1 MRRRNSLPTSLVI
14 GLPVLLLAIG
24 GGAGWLMRD
33 TSSGPSGSSQIAA
46 SDDPLPGS
54 FVQIAPLLPLPDVA
68 NAAVVDPA
76 SIVGLDTSAA
86 QFVPADA
93 ALALPLAA
101 GGMATA
107 VDAVSY
113 QPLTTSGGLPA
124 AVAFPIDPTPVDSFP
139 PVVAPPST
147 VAPADD
153 AAVVTTTTLD
163 PAADPLSNDATDV
176 PIFRDPC
183 VFSLGCAGAPGV
195 VRGAPADAE
204 GLELAPL
211 VVSTPSPAAAGFAEL
226 CRDVEGPAV
235 PEPFLSPANRPTVA
249 VLVNQPSTLALTGT
263 WADGTPLEKTTMV
276 TLPAHDAE
284 WRRAWE
290 QDKVQRHIVA
300 CVTLP
305 LDLVRSHAGGGVAEL
320 RSSVLA
326 ISATGRAEVTGQVTL
341 NIPTDGTDPLFVDR
355 VTVANRGEQRLIN
368 GVLYPTVHV
377 HYAFLSDAVVPPG
390 TGLDP
395 AAVRV
400 FDHHA
405 LVEGADCS
413 GWAVNQQGRSRTAG
427 SAYEVTTEQ
436 RTVAGRARTVTAVDG
451 EVYLDP
457 TLPGGWQGHFCVRL
471 AVTDNAEE
479 AADRAFTLALRG
491 NTVRG
496 PRSADYSVGVLVD
509 DPAFPADWSLQTTWA
524 AANAVGQ
531 PGLLMCNSVELSVD
545 SPGASCASSAR
556 LAPDGIVVSLKA
568 IDPAGDEHPVVAVL
582 VPINAAA
589 CNPDDPFGSVS
600 DGCDT
605 GFVRPLDLRFSD
617 ADDLDSVRVVL
628 QVDRTALP
636 GGVWLDPSHAW
647 KLGAVTSFPF

>member
-1 MRRRNSLPTSLVI
+1 MRLRNSMPTSLVI
-14 GLPVLLLAIG
+14 GLPVLLLAVG
-24 GGAGWLMRD
+24 GGAGWLTRD
-33 TSSGPSGSSQIAA
+33 TSDESTGSTQVAA
-46 SDDPLPGS
+46 ANDPLPGS
-54 FVQIAPLLPLPDVA
+54 FVQVAPLLPLPDAA

-76 SIVGLDTSAA
+76 SIIGLDTSTA

-93 ALALPLAA
+93 ALALPLAV
-101 GGMATA
+101 GETATA
-107 VDAVSY
+107 VDATTY
-113 QPLTTSGGLPA
+113 QPLAAAGGLPA
-124 AVAFPIDPTPVDSFP
+124 AVAFPVDPTPTDSLA
-139 PVVAPPST
+139 PVVAAPSTLAPPNDAVVAAPTT
-147 VAPADD
+147 VAPGT
-153 AAVVTTTTLD
+153 V
-163 PAADPLSNDATDV
+163 ATPGDV
-176 PIFRDPC
+176 PIFRDRC
-183 VFSLGCAGAPGV
+183 TFSSACAGAPAA
-195 VRGAPADAE
+195 VRPEPADAE

-211 VVSTPSPAAAGFAEL
+211 VVSTPAAGAAGFADV

-235 PEPFLSPANRPTVA
+235 PDPFLSAATRPTVA

-263 WADGTPLEKTTMV
+263 WADGTPLAKTTMV

-305 LDLVRSHAGGGVAEL
+305 LEEVRAHAGGGVAEV

-341 NIPTDGTDPLFVDR
+341 NIPIDGNDPLFVDR

-377 HYAFLSDAVVPPG
+377 HYAFLSDAVVPAG

-427 SAYEVTTEQ
+427 GSYDVTIEQ
-436 RTVAGRARTVTAVDG
+436 RSVAGRDRTVTVVDG

-471 AVTDNAEE
+471 AVTDNPEE
-479 AADRAFTLALRG
+479 AADRSFTLALRG

-496 PRSADYSVGVLVD
+496 PRSADYAVSVLLD
-509 DPAFPADWSLQTTWA
+509 DPAFPADWALQTTWA
-524 AANAVGQ
+524 AANALGR
-531 PGLLMCNSVELSVD
+531 PGLLMCNTVELAGD

-582 VPINAAA
+582 VPVNTAA
-589 CNPDDPFGSVS
+589 CNPDDPFGFVS
-600 DGCDT
+600 NGCDT
-605 GFVRPLDLRFSD
+605 GFTRPLALRFD
-617 ADDLDSVRVVL
+617 GGDELDSVRVVV
-628 QVDRTALP
+628 QVDRTAQP
-636 GGVWLDPSHAW
+636 GGVWQDPSHAW